1 MSGLMFISWAEDC
14 SRSDNIARQLGGTSH
29 MIYSP
34 HWGSRYGTILFKYV
48 LQTFKTMALL
58 LRERPNTVFV
68 MTPPP
73 FACLPVWLY
82 CLVTPA
88 TFLIDAHSA
97 SFLHIRWR
105 RFPFIHRFFSRRAR
119 ATLVTN
125 SELEALVHG
134 WGAAAMIVP
143 DVPIQFKDPEK
154 FPVVPG
160 KRITLVSTFAHDEPV
175 ELLIK
180 AAGRLP
186 DIHFY
191 ITGNKA
197 DAPPGLLDSMPRN
210 VTATG
215 FIPRGQYV
223 GLLLASDAV
232 MTMTTRDNTMQR
244 GAYEAIYLGRPVI
257 TSDHP
262 FLRQEFPAGTVHAP
276 LSAEGIQKAVETF
289 YKEQDRFAE
298 GAAALKVS
306 KLKRWEHVRQRLCT
320 IAQIP
325 SVADTI

>member
-1 MSGLMFISWAEDC
+1 
-14 SRSDNIARQLGGTSH
+14 

-34 HWGSRYGTILFKYV
+34 RWGSRYGTILFKYAS
-48 LQTFKTMALL
+48 QSFKTMALL

-82 CLVTPA
+82 CLATPA
-88 TFLIDAHSA
+88 IFVIDAHSA
-97 SFLHIRWR
+97 SFLHARWKNL
-105 RFPFIHRFFSRRAR
+105 PFIHRFFSRRAR

-125 SELEALVHG
+125 SELETLVQE
-134 WGAAAMIVP
+134 WGATTVIVP
-143 DVPIQFKDPEK
+143 DVPVQFKHPDK
-154 FPVVPG
+154 FHVVPG

-175 ELLIK
+175 ELLIM
-180 AAGRLP
+180 AARLLP
-186 DIHFY
+186 EVHFY

-197 DAPPGLLDSMPRN
+197 DAPIGLLDNLPEN

-215 FIPRGQYV
+215 FIPRSQYV
-223 GLLLASDAV
+223 GLLLESDAV

-262 FLRQEFPAGTVHAP
+262 FLRQEFPTGTVHAA
-276 LSAEGIQKAVETF
+276 LSAEGIHEAVETF
-289 YKEQDRFAE
+289 YRDQDRFIE
-298 GAAALKVS
+298 GATALKSS
-306 KLKRWEHVRQRLCT
+306 KLKRWEQVRQRLSE
-320 IAQIP
+320 IAQIRH
-325 SVADTI
+325 ADDFP